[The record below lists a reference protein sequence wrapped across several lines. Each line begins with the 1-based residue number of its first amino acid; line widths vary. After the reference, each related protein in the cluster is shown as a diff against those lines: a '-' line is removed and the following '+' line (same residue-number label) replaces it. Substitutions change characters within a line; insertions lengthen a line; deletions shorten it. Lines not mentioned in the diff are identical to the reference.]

1 MHFITTWKSY
11 YLLCIIFG
19 MFIYFFKFDSMEQNE
34 PPGRIMDI
42 GHGIVEL
49 RSDHITFSHQMSQR
63 SNNIPLKYLKI

>member
-1 MHFITTWKSY
+1 
-11 YLLCIIFG
+11 
-19 MFIYFFKFDSMEQNE
+19 MEQNE